1 MVREGR
7 LAFESPFLA
16 AIGPLNTALADAQY
30 LQASKVKCVYPQAVM
45 VGDSC
50 DFFDEQAG
58 ARCFEGKISST
69 GADGLRIE
77 KTCPSCRG
85 TGKMR
90 RLGPLNELIINPVNS
105 ITGEGA
111 GQGINA
117 TNALTYVSPPTDG
130 LRFNRED
137 IERLE
142 FKARSILHL
151 NVEAP
156 MAGGDAKT
164 ATEAGLNNRAK
175 DAFVKPIADQIIGI
189 EEFAIRVI
197 GRQIAGPDWMGF
209 KLRKPTQY
217 DLRTEADRI
226 AEIAVARDSG
236 IPPAIIDEMEGDL
249 IAARYSNDTFMQEAM
264 EVIQRADRLARM
276 NESAITAG
284 LASGRIKAWE
294 EVLHFSAL
302 DLYRRA
308 YEQDATFAA
317 ADMYRKV
324 DLLIAAAKQYGGAES
339 FAKTSPLGVL
349 ASVTAGNAPP
359 RMEVVKPAEDGP
371 VQDTALNGA
380 QVSSLV
386 QIISQMSLGVISK
399 ETGTALI
406 RAAFPGM
413 PQPLIDEMIDGVVTI
428 DPTSARAQAIA

>member
-1 MVREGR
+1 VEFWYPHGAQEAPCIHLGGVPVVRQGR

-50 DFFDEQAG
+50 DFFDATVG
-58 ARCFEGKISST
+58 KSCFDGKIIDDEGVS
-69 GADGLRIE
+69 

-85 TGKMR
+85 TGKIR
-90 RLGPLNELIINPVNS
+90 RLGPLNELIINPAPKTDGLGGSDGV
-105 ITGEGA
+105 
-111 GQGINA
+111 NA
-117 TNALTYVSPPTDG
+117 TNALAYVSPPTDG

-142 FKARSILHL
+142 AKARAILHL

-209 KLRKPTQY
+209 KLRRPTQY

-226 AEIAVARDSG
+226 AEIAVARDAG

-249 IAARYSNDTFMQEAM
+249 IAARYSNDPFMQEAM
-264 EVIQRADRLARM
+264 EVVQRADRLARM
-276 NESAITAG
+276 SEAVRTSEAAAG
-284 LASGRIKAWE
+284 RAKAWE
-294 EVLHFSAL
+294 IALHYGAL
-302 DLYRRA
+302 DIYRDLYETEPA
-308 YEQDATFAA
+308 FAA
-317 ADMYRKV
+317 AQLLDKV
-324 DLLIAAAKQYGGAES
+324 ARLKAKAQELFQGAAPAA
-339 FAKTSPLGVL
+339 TSPLQGL
-349 ASVTAGNAPP
+349 LSVVNA
-359 RMEVVKPAEDGP
+359 
-371 VQDTALNGA
+371 
-380 QVSSLV
+380 
-386 QIISQMSLGVISK
+386 
-399 ETGTALI
+399 
-406 RAAFPGM
+406 
-413 PQPLIDEMIDGVVTI
+413 
-428 DPTSARAQAIA
+428 